1 MLIMANWG
9 LAELRLAEAVRVTE
23 DQTDAREGTAEVL
36 DFLVDPGGRFF
47 KAKKQQTMRGRKH
60 EEK

>member
-9 LAELRLAEAVRVTE
+9 LAELRLVETVRGTE

-36 DFLVDPGGRFF
+36 DF
-47 KAKKQQTMRGRKH
+47 
-60 EEK
+60 

>member
-9 LAELRLAEAVRVTE
+9 LAELRLAEAVRMTE

-36 DFLVDPGGRFF
+36 VLVDPGGRFF
-47 KAKKQQTMRGRKH
+47 
-60 EEK
+60 

>member
-9 LAELRLAEAVRVTE
+9 LAVLHKAEAVGRTE

-36 DFLVDPGGRFF
+36 DF
-47 KAKKQQTMRGRKH
+47 
-60 EEK
+60 